1 MIRLSLFAAAAIL
14 AVDLGAAAPTGG
26 AEFPPIDKSV
36 KSAWKRYI
44 AAAERRISVETAD
57 PVRFLA
63 MDFVKSPAAAR
74 QAAVTGRVPVSEM
87 AAERGVDGREL
98 DVPDAWVHHWR
109 GAILLPRATLDHVLA
124 RLKESVPK
132 STDVLASAIRS
143 RSADGL
149 QVFLQ
154 VERRQSLAGLLPI
167 RLVYNTDHAV
177 AFARH
182 SAVRASSVSIATR
195 IAQVDG
201 AGSASPRELA
211 PGDDYGFL
219 WRWHSYW
226 RYEQVQGG
234 VIAECE
240 AISLSRGAPIGT
252 RYIAARLASGAA
264 IESMTRALVSLRQHV
279 GVPTADRKPRG
290 LSPAQSASR

>member
-1 MIRLSLFAAAAIL
+1 MIRVSLFAAAAIF
-14 AVDLGAAAPTGG
+14 AVDLGAAAPPGRG
-26 AEFPPIDKSV
+26 EFPPLDKSV
-36 KSAWKRYI
+36 EAAWQRYI
-44 AAAERRISVETAD
+44 SAAERRISVQTAD

-63 MDFVKSPAAAR
+63 MDFAKTAAAQR
-74 QAAVTGRVPVSEM
+74 QAAVTGGVPVAEM
-87 AAERGVDGREL
+87 AVERSVDGREL

-109 GAILLPRATLDHVLA
+109 GAILLPRATLDHVLS
-124 RLKESVPK
+124 RLKEGVPQ

-143 RSADGL
+143 RSAAGL

-154 VERRQSLAGLLPI
+154 VERRQSLAGLVPI

-177 AFARH
+177 AFAKH
-182 SAVRASSVSIATR
+182 SATRATSVSIATR

-201 AGSASPRELA
+201 AGSASARELR

-240 AISLSRGAPIGT
+240 AISLSRGAPFGT
-252 RYIAARLASGAA
+252 RYIAGRLASGAA
-264 IESMTRALVSLRQHV
+264 VESMTRALVSLKQHV
-279 GVPTADRKPRG
+279 ALPTADRRPRG
-290 LSPAQSASR
+290 SSPAQSASR